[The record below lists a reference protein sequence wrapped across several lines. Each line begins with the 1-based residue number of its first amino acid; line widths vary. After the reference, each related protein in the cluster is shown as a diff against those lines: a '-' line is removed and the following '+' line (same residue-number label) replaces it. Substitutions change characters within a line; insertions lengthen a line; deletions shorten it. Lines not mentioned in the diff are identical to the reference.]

1 MLTKNVKVK
10 AINSRFST
18 VNFFYCVLLLLVIN
32 MTTLSPA
39 HQFVFK
45 KTYRS
50 SLAMYITYELTN
62 HVFFLYLGFCIVV

>member
-10 AINSRFST
+10 AFNSRFST
-18 VNFFYCVLLLLVIN
+18 VNFYCALLLLVIN

-50 SLAMYITYELTN
+50 SLAMYIIYELTN